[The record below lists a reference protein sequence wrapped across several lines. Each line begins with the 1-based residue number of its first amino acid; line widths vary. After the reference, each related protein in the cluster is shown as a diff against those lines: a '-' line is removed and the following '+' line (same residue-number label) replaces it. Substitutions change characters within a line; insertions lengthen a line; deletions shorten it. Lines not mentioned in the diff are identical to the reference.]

1 MKKQGKKNHR
11 NLLLCMGGLFLLI
24 VFAFAGPELLLQ
36 LQDKNRLT
44 WSVSIT
50 NAGTDYTVWKEDYE
64 TDTVRRLQNL
74 ADGIAVGK
82 QYYASEVAYEATTDG
97 EIYDLLDKYIFSTE
111 WNYFF
116 QDMGMF
122 PEDYFY
128 KYLDMDH
135 ISIKRYILYDE
146 KLTDG
151 VAIMAYDVCV
161 REQDPE
167 DTGVSIECIV
177 DSETG
182 TLYAMKVVLEDET
195 EPVTWDDIG
204 GDAPYYFIND
214 YMQSYLH
221 DYYSETYIEIEGEEP
236 DDTNAQI
243 MWDKNAEIEANIEAK
258 ERTAMKNDDG
268 EYTSDLEYGE
278 HKLHLIATLLNAS
291 EGQLEKG
298 AGYLFG
304 IREIAEKI
312 PGFLPDIQ

>member
-1 MKKQGKKNHR
+1 MKKQGKRNQR
-11 NLLLCMGGLFLLI
+11 NLLLCIGGLSLLI
-24 VFAFAGPELLLQ
+24 VFAFAGPELLLR
-36 LQDKNRLT
+36 LQDKSRLT
-44 WSVSIT
+44 RSVSIT

-64 TDTVRRLQNL
+64 TDTVKRLQNL
-74 ADGIAVGK
+74 ADGVAAGK
-82 QYYASEVAYEATTDG
+82 QYYASEQEYEAATDG
-97 EIYDLLDKYIFSTE
+97 EIYDLLDKYILSTE
-111 WNYFF
+111 WNYIF
-116 QDMGMF
+116 QDMGMI

-151 VAIMAYDVCV
+151 VAIMAYDICV

-182 TLYAMKVVLEDET
+182 TLYAMKVVLENET

-204 GDAPYYFIND
+204 ADAPYYFITD
-214 YMQSYLH
+214 YMQSYLQ
-221 DYYSETYIEIEGEEP
+221 DDNSGVYMEIESEA
-236 DDTNAQI
+236 NAQI
-243 MWDKNAEIEANIEAK
+243 LWDKEAKIEAK
-258 ERTAMKNDDG
+258 ARTASATDTG
-268 EYTSDLEYGE
+268 EYSYDLNYGD
-278 HKLHLIATLLNAS
+278 HQLHLLVTLLNAS

-298 AGYLFG
+298 VGYLFG

-312 PGFLPDIQ
+312 PNFLPDI